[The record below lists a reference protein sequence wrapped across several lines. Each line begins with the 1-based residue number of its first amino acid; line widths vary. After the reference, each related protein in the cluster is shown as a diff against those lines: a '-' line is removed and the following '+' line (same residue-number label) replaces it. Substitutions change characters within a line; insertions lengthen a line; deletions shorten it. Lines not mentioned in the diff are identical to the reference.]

1 MFYRVI
7 DVNVLIV
14 YWTLMGYE
22 ERRRLVDVSI
32 RKRVNIDY

>member
-7 DVNVLIV
+7 GVNVLIV

-22 ERRRLVDVSI
+22 ERRRLGDESN
-32 RKRVNIDY
+32 KPTH

>member
-7 DVNVLIV
+7 GVNVLVV

-22 ERRRLVDVSI
+22 ERRRLGDVSI
-32 RKRVNIDY
+32 RKRGNIDY